1 MRALRSHDIFTQAG
15 LAAAPATWVKNVNCS
30 LPFESQICRLFQEVL
45 ARLDGRTEHFSV
57 QNLSNLLLS
66 AAVLQRRCISPAALK
81 DAVAAIAGR
90 GNRQEVGV
98 SPCSP
103 HAHCAQNR
111 SRATCFV

>member
-1 MRALRSHDIFTQAG
+1 M
-15 LAAAPATWVKNVNCS
+15 
-30 LPFESQICRLFQEVL
+30 L

-66 AAVLQRRCISPAALK
+66 AAVLQRRCISPAALN

-98 SPCSP
+98 PP
-103 HAHCAQNR
+103 AALMPTAHRKDAKQCVLSDDCLLTDGR
-111 SRATCFV
+111 CKCRF